1 MLLYLEEQLHNAYL
15 VFTTAIPFGEK
26 VPNIEEFRCAVEQ
39 DEEFFEDLLI
49 EYEKNKEQFTK
60 H

>member
-15 VFTTAIPFGEK
+15 VFITRIPLGEK
-26 VPNIEEFRCAVEQ
+26 VPNVEEFRCAVEL
-39 DEEFFEDLLI
+39 DEEFFEDLLL
-49 EYEKNKEQFTK
+49 EYERNKDSYIR